1 MGGIGDPYVDLA
13 EFKAYLVGQANAT
26 LTGQD
31 AQLTDALES
40 ASREIEAYCARQFN
54 RSDSATPREFEPA
67 GRDYAMVDDFHTA
80 TGLVVRLD
88 TSGDGSFA
96 TILSPQQYELSPANG
111 VVDGMEGWPFYR
123 IRLLSG
129 TTFPC
134 HYGGRSRTLQVTAR
148 WGWADVPPPV
158 RAACRIMAAE
168 TWKLK
173 DAPFGVLGLD
183 EFGIVR
189 VRQNKLAVSKLA
201 PYSKTR
207 LLIG

>member
-1 MGGIGDPYVDLA
+1 MALGDSYVDLPD
-13 EFKAYLVGQANAT
+13 FKSYLVGNANAN
-26 LTGQD
+26 LSGQD
-31 AQLTDALES
+31 GRLQDALDS
-40 ASREIEAYCARQFN
+40 ASREIESVCARQFN
-54 RSDSATPREFEPA
+54 KTPTASPREYEPD
-67 GRDYAMVDDFHTA
+67 GCDYTVVDDFHTA
-80 TGLVVRLD
+80 TGLVVKLD

-96 TILSPQQYELSPANG
+96 TTLTGSQYELSPANG
-111 VVDGMEGWPFYR
+111 VVDGMAGWPFYR
-123 IRLLSG
+123 IRLLG
-129 TTFPC
+129 GLTFPR
-134 HYGGRSRTLQVTAR
+134 YYSGRSRVLQVTAQ
-148 WGWADVPPPV
+148 WGWPEVPAPV